1 MSSKIL
7 IVEDEADIREL
18 ISLHLTRAGYLVDEA
33 ADGLAALQKMS
44 HTEYSLLLLDWMLP
58 EVNGLDLL
66 KKVKGDR
73 SKERTPVLM
82 LTAKATASDIVMGLE
97 TGADDYLTKPFEPAV
112 LSARVKALLRRA
124 TTPVGFHTNQK
135 IVLGDLVID
144 SELHQ
149 VTLLGKELV
158 LTPSEFKLLHALA
171 SNRGRVL
178 TRDKLIEL
186 VQGSGVAVIDRAID
200 THVFGLRKKLGEAA
214 DFIETVRGIGYRI
227 SYGI

>member
-7 IVEDEADIREL
+7 VVEDEADIREL
-18 ISLHLTRAGYLVDEA
+18 ISLHLRRAGYVVDEA
-33 ADGLAALQKMS
+33 ADGLSALQKVS
-44 HTEYSLLLLDWMLP
+44 HTEYALLLLDWMLP
-58 EVNGLDLL
+58 EVNGLDIL
-66 KKVKGDR
+66 KKVRSDR
-73 SKERTPVLM
+73 IKEKTPVLM

-124 TTPVGFHTNQK
+124 TTPVGTQTNQK

-149 VTLLGKELV
+149 VTLQGKELV

-186 VQGSGVAVIDRAID
+186 VQGNGVAVIDRAID